1 METKKF
7 QKICVEI
14 VRKIDNKYEIKRESH
29 FSFTQLVEEVGELAK
44 DINLPKLRNKKID
57 RKNLEGEFADVILQL
72 AILAD
77 LYNVDFEKAVKSKI
91 EILKERHNL

>member
-1 METKKF
+1 METKIF
-7 QKICVEI
+7 QKICAEI
-14 VRKIDNKYEIKRESH
+14 VGKIDNKYEIKRDPH
-29 FSFTQLVEEVGELAK
+29 FSFTQLMEEIGELAR
-44 DINLPKLRNKKID
+44 DINLPKLRKKKID